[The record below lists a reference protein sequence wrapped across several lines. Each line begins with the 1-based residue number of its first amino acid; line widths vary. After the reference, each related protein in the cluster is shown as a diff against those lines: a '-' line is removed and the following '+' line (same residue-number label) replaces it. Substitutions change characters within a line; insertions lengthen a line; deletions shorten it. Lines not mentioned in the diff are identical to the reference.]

1 MIEDDYNFLVSQF
14 NEAIL
19 LTRYV
24 EELPVHPRYKEALYS
39 YYADAMVRRA
49 AGGWS
54 NDNVLPEHRY
64 LNVTGGF
71 LAVTAERRDGTPTLI
86 LHHYSVDGEILN
98 EEVRLAE

>member
-1 MIEDDYNFLVSQF
+1 MRCTATIVLVVLLGTLAQAASAQIEQDTL
-14 NEAIL
+14 
-19 LTRYV
+19 R
-24 EELPVHPRYKEALYS
+24 H
-39 YYADAMVRRA
+39 A

-54 NDNVLPEHRY
+54 KDNVLPEHRY

-71 LAVTAERRDGTPTLI
+71 LAVTAERRDGTPTLF

>member
-1 MIEDDYNFLVSQF
+1 MRRTATIVLVVLLCSLALAQVASAQIERDTL
-14 NEAIL
+14 
-19 LTRYV
+19 
-24 EELPVHPRYKEALYS
+24 
-39 YYADAMVRRA
+39 RRA